1 MKMDLTIIMVNYKCD
16 KNKLNSCLKSI
27 NINAKV
33 LIVDHSHDLKQDQI
47 NIPNNISLEIIKN
60 KNLGNGAGINC
71 GIENA
76 KTKYVLYLD
85 IDTILSD
92 SFFTK
97 LENAVNEV
105 REFAVI
111 APKINDFYNNKKIKD
126 YGNLS
131 ISKFFYNK
139 IFYKIKKEMK
149 LPENINHVF
158 FVSGSIML
166 INKELILNK
175 NIKFDENIF
184 MFFEEDDFFH
194 QCFKLNLKIF
204 LIDNIEAIH
213 LDGSVLDNTLNYE
226 CFKKWHWEWSKY
238 YFLDKHYNKILI
250 SFFALKNL
258 IKFYIKII
266 FYYYLDKK
274 KLKIF
279 QSRIDGLISF
289 YLKRSKKII

>member
-139 IFYKIKKEMK
+139 FFYKIKKETK

-166 INKELILNK
+166 INKELIFNK

>member
-1 MKMDLTIIMVNYKCD
+1 MKMNLTIIMVNYKCD
-16 KNKLNSCLKSI
+16 KNKLNACLKSI
-27 NINAKV
+27 NIKVKV
-33 LIVDHSHDLKQDQI
+33 LIVDHSHDLKEDQI
-47 NIPNNISLEIIKN
+47 DIPNNVSLKIIKN
-60 KNLGNGAGINC
+60 KNLGNGAGINY
-71 GIENA
+71 GLESA

-92 SFFTK
+92 NFFIK
-97 LENAVNEV
+97 LENAVNAV
-105 REFAVI
+105 QEFAVI
-111 APKINDFYNNKKIKD
+111 APKINDFYDDKKIKN

-131 ISKFFYNK
+131 ISRFFYNK
-139 IFYKIKKEMK
+139 FFYKIKKETK

-204 LIDNIEAIH
+204 LIDNMEATH

-238 YFLDKHYNKILI
+238 YFLNKHYNKILI
-250 SFFALKNL
+250 LFLALKNL
-258 IKFYIKII
+258 IKFYVKII
-266 FYYYLDKK
+266 FYFFLDKK
-274 KLKIF
+274 KFKLF

>member
-1 MKMDLTIIMVNYKCD
+1 MVNYKCD
-16 KNKLNSCLKSI
+16 KNKLNTCLKSI
-27 NINAKV
+27 NIEAKV

-139 IFYKIKKEMK
+139 IFYKIKKETK

-204 LIDNIEAIH
+204 LIDDIEATH
-213 LDGSVLDNTLNYE
+213 LDGSVLDNTLNYK

-250 SFFALKNL
+250 LFFALKNL

>member
-16 KNKLNSCLKSI
+16 KNKLNACLKSI
-27 NINAKV
+27 NIKVKV
-33 LIVDHSHDLKQDQI
+33 LIVDHSHDLKKDQI
-47 NIPNNISLEIIKN
+47 DIPNNISLEIIKN

-71 GIENA
+71 GIE
-76 KTKYVLYLD
+76 KSKSKYVLYLD

-97 LENAVNEV
+97 LENAVNTV
-105 REFAVI
+105 QEFAVI
-111 APKINDFYNNKKIKD
+111 APKINNFYNNKKIKN

-139 IFYKIKKEMK
+139 IFYKIKKETK

-204 LIDNIEAIH
+204 LIDNIEATH

-250 SFFALKNL
+250 SFLALKNL
-258 IKFYIKII
+258 IKFYIKIF
-266 FYYYLDKK
+266 FYYFLDKK
-274 KLKIF
+274 KLSIF
-279 QSRIDGLISF
+279 ESRIDGIISF
-289 YLKRSKKII
+289 YLKKSKKVI

>member
-16 KNKLNSCLKSI
+16 KNKLNTCLKSI
-27 NINAKV
+27 NIKTKV

-92 SFFTK
+92 NFFIK
-97 LENAVNEV
+97 LKNAVNIV
-105 REFAVI
+105 QGFAVI
-111 APKINDFYNNKKIKD
+111 APKINNFYDDKKIKN

-139 IFYKIKKEMK
+139 IFYKIKKETK

-250 SFFALKNL
+250 SFLALKNL
-258 IKFYIKII
+258 IKFYIKIF
-266 FYYYLDKK
+266 FYYFLDKK

>member
-92 SFFTK
+92 NFFIK
-97 LENAVNEV
+97 LENAVNV
-105 REFAVI
+105 VQGFAVI
-111 APKINDFYNNKKIKD
+111 APKINNFYDDKKLKR

-131 ISKFFYNK
+131 ISRFFYNK
-139 IFYKIKKEMK
+139 FFYKIKKETK
-149 LPENINHVF
+149 LPENVNHVF

-166 INKELILNK
+166 IDKELILDK
-175 NIKFDENIF
+175 NIRFDENIF

-238 YFLDKHYNKILI
+238 YFLNKHYNKILI
-250 SFFALKNL
+250 SFLALKNL
-258 IKFYIKII
+258 TKFYLKIT
-266 FYYYLDKK
+266 FYYFLDKK

>member
-139 IFYKIKKEMK
+139 IFYKIKKETK

-204 LIDNIEAIH
+204 LINNIEAIH

-238 YFLDKHYNKILI
+238 YFLNKHYNKILI
-250 SFFALKNL
+250 FFLALKNF
-258 IKFYIKII
+258 IKFYVKII
-266 FYYYLDKK
+266 FYYFLDKK

>member
-139 IFYKIKKEMK
+139 FFYKIKKETK

-250 SFFALKNL
+250 SFLALKNL
-258 IKFYIKII
+258 IKFYIKIF
-266 FYYYLDKK
+266 FYYFLDKK
-274 KLKIF
+274 KLSIF
-279 QSRIDGLISF
+279 ESRIDGIISF
-289 YLKRSKKII
+289 YLKKSKKVI

>member
-1 MKMDLTIIMVNYKCD
+1 MKIDLTIIMVNYKCD
-16 KNKLNSCLKSI
+16 KNKLNTCLKSI
-27 NINAKV
+27 NIKTKV

-105 REFAVI
+105 PEFAVI

-139 IFYKIKKEMK
+139 IFYKIKKETK

-166 INKELILNK
+166 INKELIFDK

-204 LIDNIEAIH
+204 LVDNIEAIH
-213 LDGSVLDNTLNYE
+213 LDGSVLDDTLNYQ

-250 SFFALKNL
+250 LFFALKNL

-289 YLKRSKKII
+289 YLKRAKKII